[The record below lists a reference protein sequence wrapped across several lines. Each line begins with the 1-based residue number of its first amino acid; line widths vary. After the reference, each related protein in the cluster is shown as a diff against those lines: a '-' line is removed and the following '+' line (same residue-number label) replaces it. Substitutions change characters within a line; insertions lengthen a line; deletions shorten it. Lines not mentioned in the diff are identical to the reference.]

1 MTDSAF
7 SQDGA
12 DYDAMLAAL
21 ESGASEAELRERFP
35 RLGRVIG
42 ELLRGRESKPEAVT
56 LGPGITTPVSLSR
69 SAETGGESALFSRL
83 RELGPSSARYEAK
96 DEIGRGGMG
105 VVHRAFDRI
114 VRRSVALKIVKTPR
128 DVGRGDALPFTDSK
142 TITRFLEEAQITGQL
157 DHPGIVPVHDL
168 GLDAAGRLFI
178 TMKLV
183 RGEDL
188 TRVFQRI
195 HDGIDGWNRS
205 RGLSVLLRVCEAM
218 AFAHDRGVIHRDLK
232 PGNVMVGEFGEVY
245 VMDWGLAR
253 VIGEPDSKD
262 LRLTSSDHPSRVL
275 TTDRSARADGDTETL
290 ATMDGDVVGTPAY
303 MPPEQAAGNLD
314 AIGPRSDVYAVGAIL
329 YHLLAGLEPYAR
341 TGRRL
346 GPRAILAQV
355 LAGAPEPLAAR
366 VPDAPFELVAI
377 CERAMA
383 RDPAARYAS
392 MRALESDLRAFLEKR
407 VVTAYETGAVAELRK
422 WVERNS
428 KLAITV
434 AAAGLAVVSLAGWA
448 MLERGRAID
457 SASSARLNAEEA
469 RTERDKVLR
478 VSAVKTLGDLE
489 REWGELFPMTP
500 ARAAAMADWIAR
512 AEALIAGL
520 SEHEAVL
527 AEIRARGRVLE
538 DGSID
543 FGSDVQSKWWHDT
556 LAELVAGLSAFTGPR
571 QDAPT
576 LSSMRARYAI
586 ASRLGET
593 TLLDAESAWSAAIA
607 RIAAAPVYRGLVL
620 EPQLGL
626 VPLGPDTTSG
636 FEEFALWVTGDLP
649 VRETT
654 SGELLLTDTSAAVL
668 VLLPGGETRVGA
680 QSDDPTAPHYEAE
693 VGALEGPVTVVPL
706 DPFFLGK
713 HEITQA
719 QWERVKATRPSSFP
733 GGEPHLGVPITVRH
747 PVETVSYADCRDF
760 ARRIGT
766 SVTLPTEAQWEYG
779 CRAGT
784 STAFFCGPD
793 IRGLDLHANLCD
805 AHAKEKHGSPAWTY
819 ELSLNDGFT
828 VTAPIGS
835 FRPNAFGIHDTHGN
849 VAEWCLDHPLPYYV
863 PARPGDG
870 LREYVHDLGRR
881 PLRGGAFAQTPS
893 GARSAGRALD
903 VIDFR
908 SNVAGFRIAK
918 SIEK

>member
-1 MTDSAF
+1 
-7 SQDGA
+7 
-12 DYDAMLAAL
+12 
-21 ESGASEAELRERFP
+21 
-35 RLGRVIG
+35 
-42 ELLRGRESKPEAVT
+42 
-56 LGPGITTPVSLSR
+56 
-69 SAETGGESALFSRL
+69 
-83 RELGPSSARYEAK
+83 
-96 DEIGRGGMG
+96 
-105 VVHRAFDRI
+105 
-114 VRRSVALKIVKTPR
+114 
-128 DVGRGDALPFTDSK
+128 
-142 TITRFLEEAQITGQL
+142 
-157 DHPGIVPVHDL
+157 
-168 GLDAAGRLFI
+168 
-178 TMKLV
+178 
-183 RGEDL
+183 
-188 TRVFQRI
+188 
-195 HDGIDGWNRS
+195 
-205 RGLSVLLRVCEAM
+205 
-218 AFAHDRGVIHRDLK
+218 
-232 PGNVMVGEFGEVY
+232 VY
-245 VMDWGLAR
+245 
-253 VIGEPDSKD
+253 
-262 LRLTSSDHPSRVL
+262 
-275 TTDRSARADGDTETL
+275 
-290 ATMDGDVVGTPAY
+290 
-303 MPPEQAAGNLD
+303 
-314 AIGPRSDVYAVGAIL
+314 AIGAML
-329 YHLLAGLEPYAR
+329 YHLLSGTEPYAG

-346 GPRAILAQV
+346 GARAVLAKV
-355 LAGAPEPLAAR
+355 LAGAPDPLAAR
-366 VPDAPFELVAI
+366 ATDTPSELIAI

-383 RDPAARYAS
+383 RDPAARYPS
-392 MRALESDLRAFLEKR
+392 MRALEGDLRAFLEKR
-407 VVTAYETGAVAELRK
+407 VVSAYDTGALAELRK

-428 KLAITV
+428 KLATTV

-448 MLERGRAID
+448 MLERGRALD
-457 SASSARLNAEEA
+457 SANDARASAAEA

-478 VSAVKTLGDLE
+478 VSAVKTLGDLQ

-500 ARAAAMADWIAR
+500 ARAAAMMDWITR
-512 AEALIAGL
+512 ADKLIAAH

-527 AEIRARGRVLE
+527 AEIRARGIASE
-538 DGSID
+538 DGAID

-556 LAELVAGLSAFTGPR
+556 LAELVDGLSAFAGPR
-571 QDAPT
+571 VDAPT
-576 LSSMRARYAI
+576 ISSMRTRYAI
-586 ASRLGET
+586 ASRLGES
-593 TLLDAESAWSAAIA
+593 TLLDPEFAWSAAIA
-607 RIAAAPVYRGLVL
+607 RIAATPVYGGLVL
-620 EPQLGL
+620 QPQLGL
-626 VPLGPDTTSG
+626 VPLGPDPDSG

-649 VRETT
+649 IRDA
-654 SGELLLTDTSAAVL
+654 SNGKLLLTDTSAAVL

-680 QSDDPTAPHYEAE
+680 QSDDPTAPHYEVE

-766 SVTLPTEAQWEYG
+766 GVTLPTEAQWEYG

-784 STAFFCGPD
+784 STAFFCGAD
-793 IRGLDLHANLCD
+793 ILGLDLYANLCD

-828 VTAPIGS
+828 VTAPVGS
-835 FRPNAFGIHDTHGN
+835 LRPNGFGIHDTHGN
-849 VAEWCLDHPLPYYV
+849 VAEWCLDHPLPYYL